1 MKVAALQLGSMA
13 LGDAKLDYYWRICA
27 SKGVKI
33 LLLGEYVLNLFFKE
47 IENLPSNMVAEQ
59 SERHLESIREF
70 SKIYSTIL
78 IAPLVIF
85 KKGKLYKSLVI
96 ASKGEVQFYHQQ
108 RLISFDHWNEARF
121 FANSLPKSPKN
132 PPVFEIDGIKIAPL
146 FGYEAHFDEFWLKFK
161 RLDVDLALIPSAST
175 FDSLNRWREMLK
187 TRAFLNSCYIL
198 RANRVGEYQMESSTW
213 KFYGDTLWVKPN
225 GEIEDSLGE
234 KEELLLGELDQ
245 GYLEEIRRSWA
256 FR

>member
-1 MKVAALQLGSMA
+1 
-13 LGDAKLDYYWRICA
+13 
-27 SKGVKI
+27 
-33 LLLGEYVLNLFFKE
+33 
-47 IENLPSNMVAEQ
+47 
-59 SERHLESIREF
+59 
-70 SKIYSTIL
+70 
-78 IAPLVIF
+78 
-85 KKGKLYKSLVI
+85 
-96 ASKGEVQFYHQQ
+96 
-108 RLISFDHWNEARF
+108 
-121 FANSLPKSPKN
+121 
-132 PPVFEIDGIKIAPL
+132 
-146 FGYEAHFDEFWLKFK
+146 
-161 RLDVDLALIPSAST
+161 
-175 FDSLNRWREMLK
+175 MLK